1 VTARRVAFGGWLFAS
16 AVLLAVLVVRSRN
29 HDEQLTEHERVLSNL
44 ERDVYAIG
52 EVAMRVIP

>member
-1 VTARRVAFGGWLFAS
+1 VIRRVALGGWLFAS
-16 AVLLAVLVVRSRN
+16 AVLLAILVVRSRN

-44 ERDVYAIG
+44 ERDVYAFG